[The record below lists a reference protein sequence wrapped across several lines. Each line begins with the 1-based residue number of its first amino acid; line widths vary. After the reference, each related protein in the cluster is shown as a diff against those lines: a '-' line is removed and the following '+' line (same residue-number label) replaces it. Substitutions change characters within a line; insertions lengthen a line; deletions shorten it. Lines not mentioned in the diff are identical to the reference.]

1 LKGSIKTIYFACL
14 FLLIVITNTGCQSGD
29 KKAAIS
35 QGLKI
40 DQKIKVG
47 SLKREYDLFEP
58 HGLSLG
64 RKYPLVISLHGHG
77 GSKEYNSGTSGKKS
91 PHKVFRDV
99 GEREKFFVAYPQ
111 GEKGGD
117 DKRGWNECRADAKS
131 NPDTD
136 DTAFISQL
144 IDHLIREY
152 PIDPRRVYV
161 VGTSNGGG
169 MAVRLAI
176 DIPDKLAAVASIVF
190 TGAANSECPM
200 PKKPVSILFM
210 NGTEDPFAPYNGGK
224 VGKDKFE
231 RGTVLS
237 VKQVVDLWLTANRIK
252 NKTPKV
258 TQIPDR
264 DADDD
269 THVEVYTYS
278 GGQRGTEVV
287 HYKVIGGGHVEPS
300 LKERM
305 GWIWIKIVGK
315 QNNDMEM
322 AEEIWKFFKNNVSK

>member
-1 LKGSIKTIYFACL
+1 MGSNKAIYLACL
-14 FLLIVITNTGCQSGD
+14 FLLVVIVNIGCHGGV

-35 QGLKI
+35 QGLKV

-47 SLKREYDLFEP
+47 SLVREYDLFEP
-58 HGLSLG
+58 HGLSSG
-64 RKYPLVISLHGHG
+64 RQYPLVISLHGHA

-117 DKRGWNECRADAKS
+117 GERGWNECRADARS

-136 DTAFISQL
+136 DTVFLSQL
-144 IDHLIREY
+144 IDHLIKEY
-152 PIDPRRVYV
+152 PIDPRKVYV

-176 DIPDKLAAVASIVF
+176 DIPDKLAAAASIVF
-190 TGAANSECPM
+190 AGAARSECPM
-200 PKKPVSILFM
+200 PTKPVSVLFM
-210 NGTEDPFAPYNGGK
+210 NGTEDLFSPYNGGK

-237 VKQVVDLWLTANRIK
+237 VQQAIDLWLTTNAIK
-252 NKTPKV
+252 NKKPV
-258 TQIPDR
+258 VAQVPDR
-264 DADDD
+264 DPGDG
-269 THVEVYTYS
+269 TRVEVYTWS
-278 GGQRGTEVV
+278 GGQHGTEVV

-305 GWIWIKIVGK
+305 SRLWLRIVGK
-315 QNNDMEM
+315 QSNDMET
-322 AEEIWKFFKNNVSK
+322 AEEIWKFFKNKASIS

>member
-1 LKGSIKTIYFACL
+1 MGANKAIYFACL
-14 FLLIVITNTGCQSGD
+14 FLLAVIAITACHSGV

-47 SLKREYDLFEP
+47 SLTREYDLFEP

-99 GEREKFFVAYPQ
+99 GEREKFFVVYPQ

-117 DKRGWNECRADAKS
+117 GRRGWNECRADAKS

-144 IDHLIREY
+144 IDQLVREY

-176 DIPDKLAAVASIVF
+176 EIPDKLAAAASIVF
-190 TGAANSECPM
+190 TGAVNSECPK
-200 PKKPVSILFM
+200 PKKPISMLFM

-237 VKQVVDLWLTANRIK
+237 VKQVIDLWLTTDGIK

-264 DADDD
+264 DPDDG
-269 THVEVYTYS
+269 TRVEVYFYS
-278 GGQRGTEVV
+278 GGLQGTEVV

-305 GWIWIKIVGK
+305 GRLWIRIVGK
-315 QNNDMEM
+315 QNDDMET
-322 AEEIWKFFKNNVSK
+322 AEEVWKFFKNKVSI